1 MKNTLLPLILLP
13 LLSFGQSKKDLKA
26 RIYSMQLDSANQA
39 ELISDQQ
46 RTIAEA
52 QAEIQKLKIQV
63 NELNGDLS
71 EALDAW
77 SLFKQQLKLTKDSE
91 IELKGEVSILNLL
104 LSLK

>member
-1 MKNTLLPLILLP
+1 M
-13 LLSFGQSKKDLKA
+13 A
-26 RIYSMQLDSANQA
+26 RIYSMQLDSADQA
-39 ELISDQQ
+39 DFISDQQ
-46 RTIAEA
+46 WTIAEA